1 MNICSNCGRLL
12 SGITQ
17 ATHQIA
23 GTGEYRCKKREVTVD
38 ETPFQEPSPEDQ
50 KYISQKVLEAPKSDN
65 VRACW
70 NCGEAL
76 ARYPDQDPLKSP
88 SWKHAA
94 TGLVGCIPKD
104 EYAPQTFAKTTPDS
118 ELPVAQ
124 ISELAIFTIISEA
137 DIEIKWIK
145 VAANKWGDLDYHC
158 TDCQIFKDDEAFRGK
173 KIEFHAI
180 GVDKG

>member
-1 MNICSNCGRLL
+1 MAICENCGRLL
-12 SGITQ
+12 LSG
-17 ATHQIA
+17 THLIN
-23 GTGEYRCKKREVTVD
+23 GETYRC
-38 ETPFQEPSPEDQ
+38 
-50 KYISQKVLEAPKSDN
+50 QKVGRDVEEDNFEQPSGSDVSYSVKALEAPKSDN
-65 VRACW
+65 VRECW

-94 TGLVGCIPKD
+94 TGLLGCTPKG
-104 EYAPQTFAKTTPDS
+104 EYAPQTFAKTTPDN
-118 ELPVAQ
+118 ELPIAQ
-124 ISELAIFTIISEA
+124 ISELAIFTIISEV

-145 VAANKWGDLDYHC
+145 VAENKWGDLDYHC
-158 TDCQIFKDDEAFRGK
+158 TDCQIFKDDEAFKGK